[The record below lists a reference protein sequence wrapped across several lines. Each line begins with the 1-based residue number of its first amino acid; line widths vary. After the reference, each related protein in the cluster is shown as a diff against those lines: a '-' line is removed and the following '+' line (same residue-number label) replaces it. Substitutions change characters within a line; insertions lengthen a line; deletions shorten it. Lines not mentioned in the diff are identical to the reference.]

1 MSPALRRRVFLIA
14 AAAAGALLLW
24 GLTGLPDYGVYNG
37 PYGDVLN
44 RVAVAERSATN
55 VVAAVTFDYRGVD
68 TMGEEYILF
77 AAVLGVAILLRAQRD
92 EHEEPPDED
101 AADRHAPA
109 TSNAVRVVGLGLVGP
124 VVLFG
129 VYLVAHGH
137 LTPGGGFQGGVVLA
151 TAALLVY
158 LSGEYVTLRRV
169 SPELVTDAAEA
180 VGAAGYVAMGL
191 LGVAGV
197 GLPGQRPAPRAAG
210 PAAVG
215 GHDPAHQRRRR
226 PGGGRRLRPAAVGV
240 PGADPGHPP
249 ARGGHLML
257 RFLPY
262 MVAAWLLLVGL
273 YGIVTSRNLVHAII
287 CLSVAQSST
296 YILLLSVGFE
306 RGGTAPIFL
315 DVPVGT
321 RAVDPVVGAL
331 TLTDIVVG
339 ATVSALLLALA
350 VQAHKHHGTL
360 DPEQFGREQD

>member
-1 MSPALRRRVFLIA
+1 MSPALRRRVFLVA

-92 EHEEPPDED
+92 ETEQPPDED

-109 TSNAVRVVGLGLVGP
+109 TSNAVRVVGLALVGP

-129 VYLVAHGH
+129 GYVVTHGH

-180 VGAAGYVAMGL
+180 VGAAGYVAVGL
-191 LGVAGV
+191 LGVAAGTAFLANV
-197 GLPGQRPAPRAAG
+197 LPLGHPGQLLSAG
-210 PAAVG
+210 TILPINAAVG
-215 GHDPAHQRRRR
+215 LEVAGGFVLLLSEFLEQALVIRR
-226 PGGGRRLRPAAVGV
+226 PGE
-240 PGADPGHPP
+240 
-249 ARGGHLML
+249 
-257 RFLPY
+257 
-262 MVAAWLLLVGL
+262 
-273 YGIVTSRNLVHAII
+273 IT
-287 CLSVAQSST
+287 
-296 YILLLSVGFE
+296 
-306 RGGTAPIFL
+306 
-315 DVPVGT
+315 
-321 RAVDPVVGAL
+321 
-331 TLTDIVVG
+331 
-339 ATVSALLLALA
+339 
-350 VQAHKHHGTL
+350 
-360 DPEQFGREQD
+360 